1 MIDDSVFDVPPPK
14 TRSELLRERYENRPP
29 PPPAFR
35 LGTPQEIGHHAC
47 ERKKHSRHGVD
58 NFADYL
64 ASLENDQKSLFNGNG
79 GYSKKSLRNQMDLL
93 DAMFTFLAVN
103 ADYKRETPQ
112 SYNAALRAQKQF
124 CDTIKTMM
132 ILKKSPPT
140 PPKSL

>member
-1 MIDDSVFDVPPPK
+1 MIDDNIPHTTPPK
-14 TRSELLRERYENRPP
+14 TSSELLKERYENRPL

-47 ERKKHSRHGVD
+47 ERKKVTGHRVD
-58 NFADYL
+58 NFAEYL
-64 ASLENDQKSLFNGNG
+64 SSLQGDQKTLFDGNG

-93 DAMFTFLAVN
+93 DAMFKYLAVN

-124 CDTIKTMM
+124 CDTIKMM
-132 ILKKSPPT
+132 MTLKKSPPT
-140 PPKSL
+140 PAKSR